1 MHGPL
6 GLYSHTI
13 NVDAGSRWLAI
24 AGQLGVDAEGN
35 VAASFS
41 DQAEQ
46 VLENILHCLEANDMG
61 KEDLVKMTIY
71 STVPECMPD
80 IRAARRKIMGEAVL
94 PAVTLV
100 IVAGLAEPKYLVEIE
115 AWAAKT
121 VSG

>member
-1 MHGPL
+1 
-6 GLYSHTI
+6 
-13 NVDAGSRWLAI
+13 
-24 AGQLGVDAEGN
+24 
-35 VAASFS
+35 
-41 DQAEQ
+41 
-46 VLENILHCLEANDMG
+46 
-61 KEDLVKMTIY
+61 
-71 STVPECMPD
+71 MPD